1 MTDKKAT
8 TQKSQALVDYGPLIV
23 FFIVYKL
30 YDMKMALAALMV
42 AITIAMVWAWR
53 TTGHISGMHKLT
65 FGIVMVS
72 GTLTFAFDDPKFF
85 YMKPTIVYA
94 LFTLIL
100 GVGLLRGKLFI
111 RDMLSEIVSPEV
123 PEALWRRITLQAITL
138 FLAMMAVN
146 EIVWRTVSEEI
157 WVNVKIFGFSG
168 VTILFTFAVIA
179 QLFKYL
185 PTEESADK

>member
-8 TQKSQALVDYGPLIV
+8 TPKSQALVDYGPLVV

-42 AITIAMVWAWR
+42 AITVAMVWAWR

-111 RDMLSEIVSPEV
+111 RDMLSEIVSPDV
-123 PEALWRRITLQAITL
+123 PEALWRRITLQAIAL

-168 VTILFTFAVIA
+168 ATILFTFAVIA

>member
-8 TQKSQALVDYGPLIV
+8 TPKSQALVDYGPLVV

-42 AITIAMVWAWR
+42 AITVAMVWAWR
-53 TTGHISGMHKLT
+53 TTGHVSGMHKLT

-111 RDMLSEIVSPEV
+111 RDMLSEIVSPDV
-123 PEALWRRITLQAITL
+123 PEALWRRITLQAIAL